1 MSVYFA
7 QAGAHI
13 KIGYSADPIKRVASV
28 TRNGT
33 RPSDVARF
41 ADADLLGWVPGDHA
55 AEAAWHRRF
64 AADHVAGEW
73 FYLDPATVRDLIW
86 ADPCGI
92 DLERMSA
99 LAVIAAHRHPGV
111 SREQLAAAGIP
122 VEANPD
128 AAVDVLA
135 AALAAPVEA
144 VA

>member
-13 KIGYSADPIKRVASV
+13 KIGHSADPIERVSTL

-33 RPSDVARF
+33 RPSDVAHC
-41 ADADLLGWVPGDHA
+41 AEAELLGWVPGDRA
-55 AEAAWHRRF
+55 VEAAWHRRF

-73 FYLDPATVRDLIW
+73 FYLDPAAVRDLIW
-86 ADPCGI
+86 DDPCGI

-99 LAVIAAHRHPGV
+99 LAVFAAHYHRGV
-111 SREQLAAAGIP
+111 SREQIAAAGIP

-128 AAVDVLA
+128 AAAVMDD
-135 AALAAPVEA
+135 ALAGR